1 MMLSG
6 YNVRISD
13 YIKKHRG
20 DFIAFS
26 IALVFSVIFS
36 IFSIRQYYSLGTSAY
51 DLGINAQ
58 ELYSFIHTGSFY
70 TPLLNENALSQHFTI
85 FKFLQLP
92 FYYIFPSPVTIMVLE
107 NIFIAMA
114 GYIVYLLST
123 TLLKDHIKSVRI
135 LFLLSIGFLLSYEFS
150 PFSESLVSFPFH
162 NMAFLPFFFCL

>member
-26 IALVFSVIFS
+26 IALIFSVIFS

-58 ELYSFIHTGSFY
+58 ELYSFIHTGSFHCGFYALPCQEIY
-70 TPLLNENALSQHFTI
+70 TVRHP
-85 FKFLQLP
+85 KG
-92 FYYIFPSPVTIMVLE
+92 SP
-107 NIFIAMA
+107 
-114 GYIVYLLST
+114 
-123 TLLKDHIKSVRI
+123 
-135 LFLLSIGFLLSYEFS
+135 
-150 PFSESLVSFPFH
+150 
-162 NMAFLPFFFCL
+162 